1 MHITRRL
8 ALSGAVSA
16 VLGTTSCG
24 TISQQQATQLQSL
37 IAGAQSIEAS
47 IMSAAPQVLA
57 LLPIGSADRV
67 NATAAIGALAA
78 AVNGLAGVSTIA
90 AGATYVQAIE
100 AALNVIVSAAASI
113 PVIPAPC
120 HEMLVIAALALPPI
134 EALVGLAVHEG
145 TALAATIAARK
156 VVAP

>member
-47 IMSAAPQVLA
+47 IMSAGP
-57 LLPIGSADRV
+57 
-67 NATAAIGALAA
+67 
-78 AVNGLAGVSTIA
+78 
-90 AGATYVQAIE
+90 
-100 AALNVIVSAAASI
+100 AAS
-113 PVIPAPC
+113 AP
-120 HEMLVIAALALPPI
+120 IAHNL
-134 EALVGLAVHEG
+134 G
-145 TALAATIAARK
+145 
-156 VVAP
+156 